1 MLYTRQMGRNR
12 KYWRLRLTG
21 YGMPNKDDDYYQ
33 VYMKNSCENFVFLVD
48 HLQDVF
54 EVKIETLQLDI
65 GEEWNEEK
73 MKPYVEW
80 MDDSYWTMLDGL
92 EAELGNFRE
101 TRKTFRF
108 AIDKRLYELHGG
120 FDITRADGKIAT
132 IGYNLSHND
141 NPQEE
146 FATEECARISR
157 VWNLEQSDEEEEI
170 EEGDDDQEY
179 RFPDFS

>member
-1 MLYTRQMGRNR
+1 MGRNQ

-33 VYMKNSCENFVFLVD
+33 VFMKNSCENFVFLVD

-73 MKPYVEW
+73 MKP
-80 MDDSYWTMLDGL
+80 
-92 EAELGNFRE
+92 
-101 TRKTFRF
+101 F
-108 AIDKRLYELHGG
+108 ANDNRLYELHGG
-120 FDITRADGKIAT
+120 FDITRADGRIAT
-132 IGYNLSHND
+132 IGHYGYNLSHED
-141 NPQEE
+141 NPRQQLD
-146 FATEECARISR
+146 TEECVRISR

-170 EEGDDDQEY
+170 EEEDDQGYIGWINRYKKEE
-179 RFPDFS
+179 RRHIFMIVL